1 MTYEIGGARG
11 TIEDHE
17 AILKR
22 IHAWAESAGCDV
34 LLADARVVFGR
45 DHLETA
51 VRHASRAQAAGTM
64 AARSVSME
72 ALRYLSGQRQVADA
86 IRTAGIR
93 PGTSGVAI
101 AVFGNPRLDD
111 LVALAGWSRDDAV
124 LEPKG
129 KSLRTLGILE
139 AESKTLSSRQRP
151 DLALE
156 KVALLDLEK

>member
-11 TIEDHE
+11 IIEDHE
-17 AILKR
+17 LILKKIR
-22 IHAWAESAGCDV
+22 SWAESAGCDV
-34 LLADARVVFGR
+34 LLADAQVVFGR

-86 IRTAGIR
+86 IRNAGIR
-93 PGTSGVAI
+93 PGTRGVAI
-101 AVFGNPRLDD
+101 AVFGKQGLDEIVA
-111 LVALAGWSRDDAV
+111 LVAWTRDDAV
-124 LEPKG
+124 LDPKG
-129 KSLRTLGILE
+129 KSLRALGISE
-139 AESKTLSSRQRP
+139 AESRTLPPSKRP

>member
-1 MTYEIGGARG
+1 MRYEIGGARG
-11 TIEDHE
+11 TVEDHE
-17 AILKR
+17 SILKTIR
-22 IHAWAESAGCDV
+22 SWAESAGCDV
-34 LLADARVVFGR
+34 LFADARAVFGR

-51 VRHASRAQAAGTM
+51 VRHALRAHAARTM

-86 IRTAGIR
+86 IRTAGIGS
-93 PGTSGVAI
+93 GTKGVAI
-101 AVFGNPRLDD
+101 AVFGDSRLDD
-111 LVALAGWSRDDAV
+111 LIALIGWSRDDAV

-129 KSLRTLGILE
+129 KSLRAIGISE
-139 AESKTLSSRQRP
+139 AESATLPSSARP

>member
-11 TIEDHE
+11 TIVDHE
-17 AILKR
+17 AILKK
-22 IHAWAESAGCDV
+22 IHAWAESADCDV
-34 LLADARVVFGR
+34 LLADARIVLGR
-45 DHLETA
+45 DHFETA
-51 VRHASRAQAAGTM
+51 VRHAARAQAAGTM

-93 PGTSGVAI
+93 PGASGVAI
-101 AVFGNPRLDD
+101 AVFGNQRLDD
-111 LVALAGWSRDDAV
+111 IVALVGWSRDDAV
-124 LEPKG
+124 LDPKG
-129 KSLRTLGILE
+129 KSLMTLGISE
-139 AESKTLSSRQRP
+139 AESRTLPPSQRP

>member
-11 TIEDHE
+11 AIEDHE
-17 AILKR
+17 EILKK
-22 IHAWAESAGCDV
+22 IHSWAESVGCDV

-93 PGTSGVAI
+93 PGTRGVAI
-101 AVFGNPRLDD
+101 AVFGKARLDEIVA
-111 LVALAGWSRDDAV
+111 LVAWSRDDAV

-129 KSLRTLGILE
+129 KSLRTLGISE
-139 AESKTLSSRQRP
+139 AESRTLPASQRP

>member
-11 TIEDHE
+11 TIGDYE
-17 AILKR
+17 AILKQV
-22 IHAWAESAGCDV
+22 HAWAESVGCDV

-51 VRHASRAQAAGTM
+51 VRHASRAEAAGTM

-93 PGTSGVAI
+93 GGTKGVAI
-101 AVFGNPRLDD
+101 AVFGKARLDD
-111 LVALAGWSRDDAV
+111 IVALVGWSRDDAV

-129 KSLRTLGILE
+129 KSLQTIGISV
-139 AESKTLSSRQRP
+139 AESGTLPPSQCP

>member
-11 TIEDHE
+11 TIVDHE
-17 AILKR
+17 AILKK
-22 IHAWAESAGCDV
+22 IHAWAESADCDV

-51 VRHASRAQAAGTM
+51 VRHAARAQAAGTM
-64 AARSVSME
+64 VARSVSME
-72 ALRYLSGQRQVADA
+72 ALRYLSGRRQVADA

-93 PGTSGVAI
+93 PGTKGVAI
-101 AVFGNPRLDD
+101 AVFGEPRLDD
-111 LVALAGWSRDDAV
+111 LVAALGWSRDDAV
-124 LEPKG
+124 LEPTG
-129 KSLRTLGILE
+129 KSLRTIGISE
-139 AESKTLSSRQRP
+139 AESGPLPTSQRP